1 MRGTTLKRRNAT
13 VLADLP
19 RLRDPADRTT
29 IARVVLVLA
38 LAAALS
44 GAILLARS
52 AGSGRAALLPA
63 GVKTGVIV
71 VDMSGSES
79 GLPFERVA
87 TVLRALAAANQ
98 AMGLVMFSDTA
109 YELLPPNSPAES
121 MLEFER
127 FFNPQSIDKGNP
139 IFGVTPWAQFSAGTR
154 ISLGLRM
161 GQAALQRAGVT
172 HGSLLL
178 ISDLNDSSADQ
189 ESLIAEAF
197 ALKKAHIPL
206 RIVPVVAAPP
216 DVRIFRTLFGL
227 SSFVV
232 PSAYKTTANEQ
243 VQPVAS
249 SWPWALITVGVVLV
263 GLLAANELFNT
274 RLRPEGATT

>member
-1 MRGTTLKRRNAT
+1 
-13 VLADLP
+13 
-19 RLRDPADRTT
+19 
-29 IARVVLVLA
+29 VLVLA
-38 LAAALS
+38 LASALA

-52 AGSGRAALLPA
+52 AGSGRAALLPQ

-87 TVLRALAAANQ
+87 TVLRALASANQ

-121 MLEFER
+121 LLEFER
-127 FFNPQSIDKGNP
+127 FFNPQSIDKGSP

-154 ISLGLRM
+154 ISKGLRM
-161 GQAALQRAGVT
+161 GQMALQRAGVT

-189 ESLIAEAF
+189 ESLVAEAF
-197 ALKKAHIPL
+197 ALKKAHIPI
-206 RIVPVVAAPP
+206 RIVPVVASPP

-227 SSFVV
+227 HSFVV
-232 PSAYKTTANEQ
+232 PSAYKTTSTEQ
-243 VQPVAS
+243 VQPIAA
-249 SWPWALITVGVVLV
+249 SWPWALIAVGGILV
-263 GLLAANELFNT
+263 GLLAVNELFNT
-274 RLRPEGATT
+274 RLQPEGATT